1 MNLFDSHAHYN
12 DEKFDNDRKEIIEQ
26 TLKNGVSNF
35 VVAGYNIESS
45 KKALNIVKE
54 YKELYSIVGISPN
67 DIEDIKEDKDI
78 DTNILEIEKLIKAD
92 DNGKIVAVGEIGLD
106 YYWNKENKELQKII
120 FKKQI
125 ELANKYNLPIVIHT
139 RDAINDTL
147 EIIKNNEVK
156 NRGVFH
162 CCPLNRELVK
172 EALKLGYYISLSG
185 VVTFKNA
192 KNANEII
199 EMIPENRILIE
210 TDSPYLAPE
219 PVRGTRN
226 NCMNVKYVA
235 EKIGKIKKGKY
246 TYIIFS
252 KDFPKSAGNPSSVSA
267 EVEET
272 TGNRLAL
279 LCLVA
284 ALQRLRRPSL
294 LTIHTDNRYLQN
306 GYQSIS
312 AWKENGWTRT
322 GNQEL
327 RNADLWQQVDKLLS
341 GHAVR
346 FKIES

>member
-35 VVAGYNIESS
+35 IVAGYNIESS

-78 DTNILEIEKLIKAD
+78 DTNILKIEKLIKAD
-92 DNGKIVAVGEIGLD
+92 GNGKIVAVGEIGLD

-156 NRGVFH
+156 NRGIFH

-235 EKIGKIKKGKY
+235 EKIGKIKNK
-246 TYIIFS
+246 TL
-252 KDFPKSAGNPSSVSA
+252 
-267 EVEET
+267 EEIADIT
-272 TGNRLAL
+272 NKNTK
-279 LCLVA
+279 
-284 ALQRLRRPSL
+284 
-294 LTIHTDNRYLQN
+294 TI
-306 GYQSIS
+306 
-312 AWKENGWTRT
+312 
-322 GNQEL
+322 
-327 RNADLWQQVDKLLS
+327 
-341 GHAVR
+341 
-346 FKIES
+346 FKI